1 MRKSLKRLLDRLR
14 AQTSNALRKR
24 TSVREGLQEPL
35 RMRGILTRVP
45 GRS

>member
-1 MRKSLKRLLDRLR
+1 MRRSLKRLLDRLR
-14 AQTSNALRKR
+14 AQTNNVLRKR
-24 TSVREGLQEPL
+24 TSVRDGLQDPL